1 MKTFL
6 EIVLQVFGRIIL
18 DDSIRRLVTVVIDKD
33 DEVRD
38 DDDDDDY
45 DDGDNG
51 DDRAPL
57 QPGGRRQSLSP

>member
-6 EIVLQVFGRIIL
+6 EIVLQVFRRIIL

-38 DDDDDDY
+38 DDDDDD

-51 DDRAPL
+51 DGRAPL
-57 QPGGRRQSLSP
+57 QPCGRRQSLSP

>member
-38 DDDDDDY
+38 DDDDDDDG
-45 DDGDNG
+45 DDGDG
-51 DDRAPL
+51 RAPL

>member
-18 DDSIRRLVTVVIDKD
+18 DDSIRRLVTVAKD

-38 DDDDDDY
+38 DDDDG
-45 DDGDNG
+45 DDGDNCDG
-51 DDRAPL
+51 RAPL

>member
-38 DDDDDDY
+38 DDD
-45 DDGDNG
+45 GDNG
-51 DDRAPL
+51 DNGDGRATL
-57 QPGGRRQSLSP
+57 QPCGRRQSLSP

>member
-38 DDDDDDY
+38 DDDDD
-45 DDGDNG
+45 GDNG
-51 DDRAPL
+51 DGRAPL
-57 QPGGRRQSLSP
+57 QPCGRRQSLSP

>member
-18 DDSIRRLVTVVIDKD
+18 DDSIRRIVTVVIDKD

-38 DDDDDDY
+38 DDDDDD
-45 DDGDNG
+45 GENG
-51 DDRAPL
+51 DGRATL

>member
-38 DDDDDDY
+38 DDDDDG
-45 DDGDNG
+45 DDGDG
-51 DDRAPL
+51 RAPL
-57 QPGGRRQSLSP
+57 QPCGRRQSLSP

>member
-38 DDDDDDY
+38 DDDDDDGN
-45 DDGDNG
+45 DGDG
-51 DDRAPL
+51 RAPL
-57 QPGGRRQSLSP
+57 QPCGRRQSLSP

>member
-6 EIVLQVFGRIIL
+6 EIILQVFGRIIL

-38 DDDDDDY
+38 DDDDDDG
-45 DDGDNG
+45 DDGDG
-51 DDRAPL
+51 RAPL
-57 QPGGRRQSLSP
+57 QPCGRRQSLSP

>member
-6 EIVLQVFGRIIL
+6 EIVLQVFARIIL

-38 DDDDDDY
+38 DNDD

-51 DDRAPL
+51 DGRAPL

>member
-38 DDDDDDY
+38 DDDDDD
-45 DDGDNG
+45 DGDNG
-51 DDRAPL
+51 DGRAPL